1 MRSSPRWSLSTSS
14 NSSSSIISHRT
25 TPSKLMHQAVRRLKL
40 SLLLLFPIFPIFP
53 FFPFSCPSCSFP
65 ALLLCRTLQRPP
77 MKLPPQMK
85 AIPPPRIGTPTS
97 PPPPAAQP
105 ATDAALQ
112 NGGGGVGG
120 VAGNGATIMDDATLP
135 PPPLEAQQT
144 HLANTVDA
152 TPPKSR
158 AQAANGKPGNGLALH
173 NGGGG
178 AAVAGGAAVGA
189 GGAAGVVMDDDDDLP
204 PPPPAITDES
214 NYAVT
219 EL

>member
-1 MRSSPRWSLSTSS
+1 
-14 NSSSSIISHRT
+14 
-25 TPSKLMHQAVRRLKL
+25 
-40 SLLLLFPIFPIFP
+40 
-53 FFPFSCPSCSFP
+53 
-65 ALLLCRTLQRPP
+65 

-105 ATDAALQ
+105 AQNLNLSLNDAQMQ
-112 NGGGGVGG
+112 NGGG
-120 VAGNGATIMDDATLP
+120 NNNDDAALP
-135 PPPLEAQQT
+135 PPPMESQT
-144 HLANTVDA
+144 HLGNTVDA

-158 AQAANGKPGNGLALH
+158 AQTVNGKAANGLALH
-173 NGGGG
+173 NGG
-178 AAVAGGAAVGA
+178 ATAAATAVAG
-189 GGAAGVVMDDDDDLP
+189 VVIDDDDDLP

>member
-1 MRSSPRWSLSTSS
+1 
-14 NSSSSIISHRT
+14 
-25 TPSKLMHQAVRRLKL
+25 
-40 SLLLLFPIFPIFP
+40 
-53 FFPFSCPSCSFP
+53 
-65 ALLLCRTLQRPP
+65 

-105 ATDAALQ
+105 TADAPLQ
-112 NGGGGVGG
+112 NGGGVGVGG
-120 VAGNGATIMDDATLP
+120 NGPVMDDASLP

-144 HLANTVDA
+144 HLGNTVDA

-158 AQAANGKPGNGLALH
+158 AQTANGKAGIGIALL
-173 NGGGG
+173 NGGGSAVG
-178 AAVAGGAAVGA
+178 GAAAVAG
-189 GGAAGVVMDDDDDLP
+189 VMDDDDDLP